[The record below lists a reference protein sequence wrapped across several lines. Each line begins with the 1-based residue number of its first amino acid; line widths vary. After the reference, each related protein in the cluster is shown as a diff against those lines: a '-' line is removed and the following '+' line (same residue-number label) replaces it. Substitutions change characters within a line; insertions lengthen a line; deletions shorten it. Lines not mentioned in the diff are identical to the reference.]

1 MYARSL
7 LTSPIP
13 RPSWSVAYTRT
24 PRPSAAIARPASRS
38 CGPQSQRSDPSA
50 SPVRHSE
57 WSRVKTERPSPI
69 SPRTSVRYTPPEASS
84 NARSSNSPKVV
95 PSGSEATSRSDTRS
109 YFRCVRTA
117 YANERQARAVQFVA
131 PYLVELEDVAVPEP
145 RPGDVLV
152 RAEFSGISG
161 GTEMLAYRGELDS
174 SVPRDETL
182 GALTGS
188 FEYPF
193 TYGYSAVGTVEI
205 SRSDVG
211 EGERV
216 FAFHPHQTR
225 FIVSATDVVRVGEYD
240 PRAATLFPLVETALQ
255 ISLDAGIRFSE
266 VAAVLGLGPVGILTA
281 ILLTRSGASVLGSD
295 PKPWRREAAQACG
308 LEAVSPDELSAA
320 VRAATHE
327 RGADVL
333 VEATGDPD
341 ALGVSL
347 GVLSPEGVAIVASW
361 YGAKPVTLPL
371 GAEFHRR
378 RLEIRSSQVSTVGG
392 RAVRW
397 DRRRRLETTQ
407 ALLPELPLALLSSHT
422 FH

>member
-1 MYARSL
+1 
-7 LTSPIP
+7 
-13 RPSWSVAYTRT
+13 
-24 PRPSAAIARPASRS
+24 
-38 CGPQSQRSDPSA
+38 
-50 SPVRHSE
+50 
-57 WSRVKTERPSPI
+57 
-69 SPRTSVRYTPPEASS
+69 
-84 NARSSNSPKVV
+84 
-95 PSGSEATSRSDTRS
+95 
-109 YFRCVRTA
+109 VRTGTG
-117 YANERQARAVQFVA
+117 YANEGQARAVQFVA
-131 PYLVELEDVAVPEP
+131 PYQVELADVAVPEP

-193 TYGYSAVGTVEI
+193 TYGYSAVGTVEA
-205 SRSDVG
+205 SRSEVG

-225 FIVSATDVVRVGEYD
+225 FIVAATDVVHVGDYD

-255 ISLDAGIRFSE
+255 IALDAGIRYSE
-266 VAAVLGLGPVGILTA
+266 VAAVIGLGPVGILTA
-281 ILLTRSGASVLGSD
+281 ILLTRSGASVLASD
-295 PKPWRREAAQACG
+295 PKPWRREAARACG
-308 LEAVSPDELSAA
+308 LEAVMPDGIDDA
-320 VRAATHE
+320 VRDATRG
-327 RGADVL
+327 RGADVI
-333 VEATGDPD
+333 VEATGNPD
-341 ALGVSL
+341 ALGQSL
-347 GVLSPEGVAIVASW
+347 GLLATEGVAIVASW

-397 DRRRRLETTQ
+397 DRRRRLETTR
-407 ALLPELPLALLSSHT
+407 ALLQDVPLSLLASHT
-422 FH
+422 FPLERVREAYASVDRGDDGVVHVALSYS